1 MTRASA
7 ASVPETKSKRQQGS
21 ARRRERLFIAISM
34 AGAFAVV
41 ALLAEVAARF
51 WYPAPLP
58 WRTPQHAY
66 EASPTLGFRYRPSQ
80 TAFTADKPFR
90 TNALGLRGAEVARD
104 KPAGTKRVIVLGDS
118 IAMGYGVREE
128 NSFASVVGRGL
139 SASFE
144 IINAGVAAYNTEQEV
159 NWFLESGRHLAPDVV
174 VIEVYWNDISS
185 KDQVAVTA
193 DGVLF
198 DRDGTG
204 DRRGAFDGQFGY
216 ALRNLFKRSRALYIA
231 GMKIRQLK
239 SGGTD
244 RSRGNQMAVLQGQ
257 ANPEVERG
265 WAAME
270 SQLARLRAACA
281 EIGAALVVV
290 VPPMPQQLA
299 QPFPAVRYQ
308 SVMRAICERL
318 SLKCLDLLPAFTAA
332 WSGHE
337 SLFIPYDG
345 DHPNEAGHALIGRE
359 LLAYLTEVSP
369 GGLGLGRNSRLANR

>member
-1 MTRASA
+1 
-7 ASVPETKSKRQQGS
+7 
-21 ARRRERLFIAISM
+21 M

-41 ALLAEVAARF
+41 AVLAEVAARF
-51 WYPAPLP
+51 VYPAPLP

-66 EASPTLGFRYRPSQ
+66 EASSTLGFRYRPSQ

-90 TNALGLRGAEVARD
+90 TNALGLRGAELARE
-104 KPAGTKRVIVLGDS
+104 KPAGTKRVVVLGDS
-118 IAMGYGVREE
+118 IAMGYGVRE
-128 NSFASVVGRGL
+128 NDAFANVVARGL
-139 SASFE
+139 GPGFE
-144 IINAGVAAYNTEQEV
+144 VINAGVAAYNTEQEV
-159 NWFLESGRHLAPDVV
+159 NWFLETGRKLAPDAVI
-174 VIEVYWNDISS
+174 IEVYWNDTSS

-198 DRDGTG
+198 DRDGGG
-204 DRRGAFDGQFGY
+204 DRRGALDGPLGY
-216 ALRNLFKRSRALYIA
+216 ALRNLVKQSRALYIA
-231 GMKIRQLK
+231 GIKIRQLK
-239 SGGTD
+239 GGG
-244 RSRGNQMAVLQGQ
+244 SRQNQMAVLQGD
-257 ANPEVERG
+257 AHPEVERG
-265 WAAME
+265 WAAIE
-270 SQLARLRAACA
+270 AQLSRLQDACA

-359 LLAYLTEVSP
+359 LLAYLTAVP
-369 GGLGLGRNSRLANR
+369 PKGLGLGRNRRLAQ